1 MTGATFLGASTS
13 AVCGSMC
20 IFALAVSTL
29 ISSLFSSGAFL
40 KQRSAHAPDR
50 SNGLRLLRGAAQQ
63 YPLNNIPQT
72 IFEMKKMHIDKANNL
87 GVEFK
92 SAPTKMSRS
101 SPANQYYLTKFTDQI
116 IVSGSSVA
124 ARISWS
130 AIVNVVAGIQMPNS
144 CKMV

>member
-1 MTGATFLGASTS
+1 MVYWYVWLSVQADCDVMTGATFLGASTP
-13 AVCGSMC
+13 AVCGSMV

-72 IFEMKKMHIDKANNL
+72 IFKMKKKCR
-87 GVEFK
+87 
-92 SAPTKMSRS
+92 STK
-101 SPANQYYLTKFTDQI
+101 Q
-116 IVSGSSVA
+116 IVS
-124 ARISWS
+124 
-130 AIVNVVAGIQMPNS
+130 
-144 CKMV
+144 